1 MHNCSTNC
9 VKFSYLIFFN
19 FSGAA
24 SVDGKNFKIWSTLTF
39 SGSFI
44 YFWVFFCRS
53 DSQLCSQKAAVYC
66 LDVEANPPERI
77 FKLIDQVNPSIF
89 CIHATNCK

>member
-44 YFWVFFCRS
+44 YFLGFFSEVTASCVARKL
-53 DSQLCSQKAAVYC
+53 LCTLLMLKQIHQKGY
-66 LDVEANPPERI
+66 LN
-77 FKLIDQVNPSIF
+77 
-89 CIHATNCK
+89 

>member
-1 MHNCSTNC
+1 MLPQFMKGTL
-9 VKFSYLIFFN
+9 K
-19 FSGAA
+19 SGQHQLL
-24 SVDGKNFKIWSTLTF
+24 VDH
-39 SGSFI
+39 SFI
-44 YFWVFFCRS
+44 FIFCRG
-53 DSQLCSQKAAVYC
+53 DSQLCSQKAAVYS